1 MGYKTGII
9 GGIILALVGKL
20 IYDKGRADAIHAI
33 YKNGM
38 SIVVNDEQNEKEE
51 G

>member
-1 MGYKTGII
+1 MDKSGIL
-9 GGIILALVGKL
+9 GGIIIALAGKL
-20 IYDKGRADAIHAI
+20 IYDKGRYDVIHTI

-38 SIVVNDEQNEKEE
+38 SIVVNDEQDEKEE